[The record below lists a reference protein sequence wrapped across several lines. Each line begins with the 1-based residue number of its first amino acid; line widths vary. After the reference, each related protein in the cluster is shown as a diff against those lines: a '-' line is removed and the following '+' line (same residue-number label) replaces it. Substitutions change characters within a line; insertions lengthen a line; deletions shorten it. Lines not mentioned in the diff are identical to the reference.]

1 MHSMK
6 PISIFFYQEVY
17 NRFLFERVAK
27 ICFQIDKSLF
37 SNRYIQVLRMD
48 KERCIV
54 LHPPCRKM
62 AILIEINQ
70 TTQRGTQILLTLASE
85 TDCLFY

>member
-6 PISIFFYQEVY
+6 PISFFSTRRYTIGFYLSVWPKY
-17 NRFLFERVAK
+17 ASKLTSLF
-27 ICFQIDKSLF
+27 F

-62 AILIEINQ
+62 AIDRNK
-70 TTQRGTQILLTLASE
+70 SE
-85 TDCLFY
+85 NTERHTGFTYFGIGD

>member
-1 MHSMK
+1 MSLIMHSMK

-27 ICFQIDKSLF
+27 ICFQIDKSFF

-62 AILIEINQ
+62 AIDRNK
-70 TTQRGTQILLTLASE
+70 SE
-85 TDCLFY
+85 NTERHTDFTYFCIGD